1 MLYEKKMAKC
11 LGFLIIILV
20 LGIGI
25 VHTASG
31 ANKPEWIEGKS
42 KKYPDELYV
51 IGVGYGDNRKA
62 AEDAAYAAI
71 ARIFQAE
78 IQSKTREWEKYAQTD
93 IKGKTQSTRDIQID
107 QLTTVAT
114 NKVLEDITIADIWVN
129 DSEKLT
135 YALAVMERR
144 HAVASLND
152 KIASSDKDIVDLQKK
167 AMESGDKIESVRLL
181 RSVMKALINREVFNA
196 DLRIVNPSGKGIE
209 PPVSLIS
216 IKQKIHGLLS
226 NEIHI
231 GVQVD
236 GPHHVNIRS
245 SIMEGL
251 TKEGFSVEEKGDV
264 SKLDILVKG
273 VVEFENADLPEWKF
287 VRWTITVDLIN
298 QKNEKVFGSFTRHGR
313 EGHLNFKEAE
323 AKAARALQK
332 EIAGGLSQVLVSFI
346 YGAEEK

>member
-114 NKVLEDITIADIWVN
+114 NKVLEDITIADIWVSE
-129 DSEKLT
+129 SEKLT
-135 YALAVMERR
+135 YALGIMERS
-144 HAVASLND
+144 HAMASLKD
-152 KIASSDKDIVDLQKK
+152 KITSLDKDINDLQKK
-167 AMESGDKIESVRLL
+167 ATDSTDKIESVRLL
-181 RSVMKALINREVFNA
+181 RSTMKA
-196 DLRIVNPSGKGIE
+196 
-209 PPVSLIS
+209 
-216 IKQKIHGLLS
+216 
-226 NEIHI
+226 
-231 GVQVD
+231 
-236 GPHHVNIRS
+236 
-245 SIMEGL
+245 
-251 TKEGFSVEEKGDV
+251 
-264 SKLDILVKG
+264 
-273 VVEFENADLPEWKF
+273 
-287 VRWTITVDLIN
+287 
-298 QKNEKVFGSFTRHGR
+298 
-313 EGHLNFKEAE
+313 
-323 AKAARALQK
+323 
-332 EIAGGLSQVLVSFI
+332 
-346 YGAEEK
+346 

>member
-1 MLYEKKMAKC
+1 MPYVKRQVRC
-11 LGFLIIILV
+11 LSLLFLFFIL
-20 LGIGI
+20 GTGI
-25 VHTASG
+25 VHEAFG
-31 ANKPEWIEGKS
+31 AAKPDWLEGKS

-181 RSVMKALINREVFNA
+181 GSTMKALINREVFNA
-196 DLRIVNPSGKGIE
+196 DLRIVNPAGKGME
-209 PPVSLIS
+209 PPVSLI
-216 IKQKIHGLLS
+216 
-226 NEIHI
+226 
-231 GVQVD
+231 
-236 GPHHVNIRS
+236 
-245 SIMEGL
+245 
-251 TKEGFSVEEKGDV
+251 
-264 SKLDILVKG
+264 
-273 VVEFENADLPEWKF
+273 
-287 VRWTITVDLIN
+287 
-298 QKNEKVFGSFTRHGR
+298 
-313 EGHLNFKEAE
+313 
-323 AKAARALQK
+323 
-332 EIAGGLSQVLVSFI
+332 
-346 YGAEEK
+346 